1 MMANIID
8 MEDNIIRNQ
17 SKVVLK
23 RTADAPKE

>member
-23 RTADAPKE
+23 RTADAHKE